1 MLLSRNKVY
10 YVIIVLSLCVDQN
23 CYLHEMLL
31 CALRAIS
38 FAAKLLQQQWRA
50 GALKA

>member
-10 YVIIVLSLCVDQN
+10 FVIIVLSMCIDQN

-38 FAAKLLQQQWRA
+38 FAAKLRQQQLRA
-50 GALKA
+50 GAPKA